1 MSPVLLWYSP
11 KTTVHKSFRFPLDQ
25 ARHHRLD
32 ALVRHEDDTLSRD
45 NSPQPGY
52 DPLVKSG
59 DALALYDLGAGGGGE
74 TERGKK
80 QRGGCTQF
88 EYSDCAWS

>member
-59 DALALYDLGAGGGGE
+59 DALALNDLGRGGKAARGRTEGGGG
-74 TERGKK
+74 
-80 QRGGCTQF
+80 GGG
-88 EYSDCAWS
+88 